1 MKYSLPDIFR
11 KSRSGSMSHDEIYWI
26 EQQVRH
32 VPYFQLHQTVL
43 AQQEHVVPGGNPF
56 IERGLLYSTNRKSMA
71 ALMAQD
77 QDVFIPSPENK
88 VLQPSKPNATIDA
101 PAIEIPETLVIPED
115 VESIQPFVP
124 EITSE
129 EVESMQALEQNEQPE
144 KSEGPEADV
153 SRTSS
158 DDVSESVDVILP
170 SDAAE
175 HAEADPIIVTG
186 FVQSNTTD
194 TLVDVPVV
202 PDTPRPEVL
211 EAEATSEDV
220 QEIQTKE
227 SDVEIISPK
236 ANNEIQTEA
245 VKPFRVND
253 KLEHRVQF
261 RVQMFGWKAVMI
273 RQEIET
279 YKEQITGS
287 KESSGKQSADFVIS
301 HPRKTI
307 ALPEV
312 PVAMENTFVPDF
324 KVEESDL
331 TYEAPAIPEEETS
344 SVQLDL
350 VSDTF
355 LPEIAQGAEPAVTE
369 IPLEAAKIESDT
381 DEEALPFRH
390 NNLDLDIIIH
400 PSAHSKYLRKPSMDL
415 QMHPAPRK
423 EFVNL
428 STEVNTLPAKR
439 RANRQ
444 RTLELID
451 KFIENES
458 DLAIKPVMTEGK
470 SVDIS
475 KPSVS
480 DDSEIVSETL
490 AQIYLKQGNKQK
502 AIRIYQKLM
511 LKFPE
516 KSSYFESLLRNL

>member
-1 MKYSLPDIFR
+1 
-11 KSRSGSMSHDEIYWI
+11 MSHDEIYWI

-77 QDVFIPSPENK
+77 QDVFIPSQENK
-88 VLQPSKPNATIDA
+88 VVYQTRLPDVDLQPIEKAHESVDKLEEIDRVLTIEPGMAYERTEDVGNDL
-101 PAIEIPETLVIPED
+101 PQDNQPEPTELQPEDEVQDSSDDTPEDLYPTLVPSEPEHTEGGATPENED
-115 VESIQPFVP
+115 AEFYDTLIQVEINEASEAPSI
-124 EITSE
+124 
-129 EVESMQALEQNEQPE
+129 QALEQV
-144 KSEGPEADV
+144 PEAE
-153 SRTSS
+153 SS
-158 DDVSESVDVILP
+158 IEVE
-170 SDAAE
+170 
-175 HAEADPIIVTG
+175 
-186 FVQSNTTD
+186 
-194 TLVDVPVV
+194 
-202 PDTPRPEVL
+202 PE
-211 EAEATSEDV
+211 
-220 QEIQTKE
+220 
-227 SDVEIISPK
+227 
-236 ANNEIQTEA
+236 QTEA
-245 VKPFRVND
+245 TAIQKEVKPFRMND
-253 KLEHRVQF
+253 KLDHRVQF

-273 RQEIET
+273 RQEIES
-279 YKEQITGS
+279 YKEQITGGTGIT
-287 KESSGKQSADFVIS
+287 GKQSADFVIS
-301 HPRKTI
+301 QPRKI
-307 ALPEV
+307 IELPEV
-312 PVAMENTFVPDF
+312 PLAMENTFVPDF
-324 KVEESDL
+324 EIEDTEPAQDGSFISEASANLPEEVQWDANQQVIQVDDAIEL
-331 TYEAPAIPEEETS
+331 ENPIPAIPT
-344 SVQLDL
+344 
-350 VSDTF
+350 
-355 LPEIAQGAEPAVTE
+355 
-369 IPLEAAKIESDT
+369 ESDT

-390 NNLDLDIIIH
+390 NDLELDIIIH
-400 PSAHSKYLRKPSMDL
+400 PSAHSKYLRKPTMDL
-415 QMHPAPRK
+415 HMHPAPRK